1 MRSARCA
8 KLLNLSKDLQRLFF
22 FSSQAYKSTTMKKSL
37 VICLAV
43 LLFSCSKDTSCQECD
58 TESGFV
64 SATIIDNGPIETD
77 GCGWVIKLGDEKFYH
92 PDELAAE
99 FRQNNLS
106 VKICY
111 ESSKEEFRCGI
122 AALTMPVLRIIAI
135 KK

>member
-1 MRSARCA
+1 
-8 KLLNLSKDLQRLFF
+8 
-22 FSSQAYKSTTMKKSL
+22 MKKSL
-37 VICLAV
+37 VVGLAV
-43 LLFSCSKDTSCQECD
+43 LFFSCSKDHACKECD

-64 SATIIDNGPIETD
+64 SATIIDSGPIETD
-77 GCGWVIKLGDEKFYH
+77 GCGWAVRLGDEKFYH
-92 PDELAAE
+92 PEELADE

-111 ESSKEEFRCGI
+111 ESSKEAFRCGI

>member
-1 MRSARCA
+1 
-8 KLLNLSKDLQRLFF
+8 
-22 FSSQAYKSTTMKKSL
+22 MKRFL
-37 VICLAV
+37 IIGLAV
-43 LLFSCSKDTSCQECD
+43 LIFSCTKDRSCQECD

-64 SATIIDNGPIETD
+64 NANIIDNGPIETD

-92 PDELAAE
+92 PDALDDE

-111 ESSKEEFRCGI
+111 ESSQDEFRCGI
-122 AALTMPVLRIIAI
+122 AALPMPVLHIIAI